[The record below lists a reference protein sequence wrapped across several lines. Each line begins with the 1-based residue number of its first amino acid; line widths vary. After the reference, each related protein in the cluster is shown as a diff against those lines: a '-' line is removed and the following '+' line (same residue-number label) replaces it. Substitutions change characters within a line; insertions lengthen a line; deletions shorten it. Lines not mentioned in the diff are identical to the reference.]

1 MRRLAAIAA
10 VLFAGVFIT
19 HAQQSASIAD
29 LKTTPEATDYKST
42 STYDDVVKFM
52 KATAAASPD
61 IHYGEYGTTSE
72 GRQMPIAIV
81 GTGLKDVTPAAVK
94 ATGKLRVHIQANV
107 HACEVEGK
115 EACLVLLREF
125 ALGRHA
131 DWLKSMVF
139 LITPDFNADGNEKFG
154 NNRGRQ
160 NGPINGEG
168 TRANAQGLNIN
179 RDYMKLDTPEAQAF
193 VKLWN
198 DYDPDIGFDLHTS
211 DGSYHGYYLTYSP
224 PLNPD
229 TSPTI
234 MKIMT
239 DEWFPFVTKQI
250 KAKHG
255 WDTYYYGNVATPG
268 GRGGRGG
275 RGRGAAEAAAGRGAG
290 GSGAATGAV
299 GASQPGSFRPVQG
312 GSQGQASPGREGG
325 AARGGGRAG
334 GRGFGGG
341 PACVN
346 TTPDP
351 AAGPREWRTFEHVPR
366 FHNNYVGLRNRFA
379 LLSEAYSYATFEDR
393 IKVTNYFVEEALNFA
408 NAHVAELKKA
418 IATADR
424 ERLTGAVEA
433 TSAQM
438 KLGGLI
444 DVLMGE
450 VEPITNPVTN
460 TVMCNRKDVVHPEQM
475 VDMRWFEPETTET
488 VPSAYYIPANAT
500 KAIQLLKE
508 HGIQMREAGAIR
520 PGGLETFTIEHNEP
534 AQQFEGHAMRKVT
547 GAWAAD
553 ATASV
558 PAGSWEVSM
567 SQPLARLAF
576 YLIEPASDDGLVAWN
591 ALDDQLKDAKTY
603 PIVRRR

>member
-1 MRRLAAIAA
+1 MRRAAATFA
-10 VLFAGVFIT
+10 VVFAGLLT
-19 HAQQSASIAD
+19 TSARQPPSAAD
-29 LKTTPEATDYKST
+29 LKTTPEATGYKST

-52 KATAAASPD
+52 KATADASPN
-61 IHYGEYGTTSE
+61 IHYGVYGTTSE
-72 GRQMPIAIV
+72 GRPMPIAIV
-81 GTGLKDVTPAAVK
+81 GTDLKDVSPASVK

-107 HACEVEGK
+107 HAGEVEGK

-125 ALGRHA
+125 ALGQHA

-139 LITPDFNADGNEKFG
+139 LVTPIYNADGNEKFG

-198 DYDPDIGFDLHTS
+198 DYDPQVGFDLHTS

-229 TSPTI
+229 TSATI

-239 DEWFPFVTKQI
+239 DEWFPFVTNAI

-255 WDTYYYGNVATPG
+255 WDTFYYGNVATPG
-268 GRGGRGG
+268 RGGRRGG
-275 RGRGAAEAAAGRGAG
+275 AVGRGAG
-290 GSGAATGAV
+290 EGRAEARGA
-299 GASQPGSFRPVQG
+299 
-312 GSQGQASPGREGG
+312 REGG
-325 AARGGGRAG
+325 GR
-334 GRGFGGG
+334 GG

-346 TTPDP
+346 ATPDP

-366 FHNNYVGLRNRFA
+366 FHNNYVGLRNRFG

-408 NAHVAELKKA
+408 SRHAAELKKA
-418 IATADR
+418 VADADR
-424 ERLTGAVEA
+424 ERIVGALDA
-433 TSAQM
+433 TSAEI
-438 KLGGLI
+438 KRGGMI

-460 TVMCNRKDVVHPEQM
+460 TVMCGRKDVVHAEQM
-475 VDMRWFEPETTET
+475 VDMRWFAPATTET
-488 VPSAYYIPANAT
+488 VPSAYYIPASAT
-500 KAIQLLKE
+500 KAIDLLKE
-508 HGIQMREAGAIR
+508 HGIQMRQVGRALSG
-520 PGGLETFTIEHNEP
+520 GGLETFAIDGNEA
-534 AQQFEGHAMRKVT
+534 AQNFEGHTMRKIAGKW
-547 GAWAAD
+547 GAEAR
-553 ATASV
+553 ASV
-558 PAGSWEVSM
+558 PAGSWEVPMNQS
-567 SQPLARLAF
+567 LARLAF
-576 YLIEPASDDGLVAWN
+576 YLLEPTSDDGLVAWN
-591 ALDDQLKDAKTY
+591 VFDEQLKDAKIY
-603 PIVRRR
+603 PILRRR